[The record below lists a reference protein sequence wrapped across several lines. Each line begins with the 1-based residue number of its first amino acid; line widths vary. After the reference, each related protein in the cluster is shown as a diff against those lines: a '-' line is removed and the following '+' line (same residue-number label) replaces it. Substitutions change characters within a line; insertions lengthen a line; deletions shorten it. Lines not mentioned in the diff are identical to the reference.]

1 MNLYS
6 PPFPLKGRPVK
17 RLSSPLLPLPAVPS
31 SDRSCIC
38 DILPQGKLCSA
49 AFSTFYCSLFCRFL
63 LACKKT
69 QKTSSIGHP
78 WVATRPYMCSSI
90 LPQNSYGQTIFS
102 SKSSNSVDSWT
113 LQKPLFAFFLLFFLI
128 KIWLLKRAYL
138 LEGALS
144 CSCPIPIAGAAIML
158 RLFANISIPLIFCL
172 FSTVELVC
180 NYLDTDYFPLLLFCT
195 KFILLSMIKN
205 HFKRLN
211 WNVLLRKNL
220 NNLHAATR
228 LPQVCW

>member
-49 AFSTFYCSLFCRFL
+49 AFSTFYCSSFCRFL
-63 LACKKT
+63 LVCKKT

-90 LPQNSYGQTIFS
+90 LPQNSYGQTIFT
-102 SKSSNSVDSWT
+102 SKSRNFVDSWT
-113 LQKPLFAFFLLFFLI
+113 LQKPLFACFCYFFGKNLTVEKGVFTWGSPLLQLSDTNRGSCHRTQIICKYLKSVDFLFI
-128 KIWLLKRAYL
+128 LYSGAYL
-138 LEGALS
+138 
-144 CSCPIPIAGAAIML
+144 
-158 RLFANISIPLIFCL
+158 
-172 FSTVELVC
+172 
-180 NYLDTDYFPLLLFCT
+180 
-195 KFILLSMIKN
+195 
-205 HFKRLN
+205 
-211 WNVLLRKNL
+211 
-220 NNLHAATR
+220 
-228 LPQVCW
+228 